1 MNNMTF
7 RPVGT
12 AVAAAALAVVAVM
25 LVMAVPASAQQH
37 GDSCYHEGGE
47 YAEYWASQGL
57 QSCEEVAR
65 EREASEAAER
75 GYSVGATPP
84 RCAWYGGDGVAY
96 RIDNNCSGEYTEDA
110 TVYPDWMTTRRQTVG
125 QQDRNRGVTGQGVT
139 AWGEVY
145 PEVDKE
151 HQGYLNDRS
160 LRLDGHVV
168 GTEVVFDASR
178 AGLGGGVIP
187 LYEAFEYVDSSFN
200 PPRITLRYR
209 LPDGTE
215 VRSPGGGVTD
225 GSVCLRPQEL
235 TQAQIDDTGFHAC
248 KTKHRVTF
256 GGSTYELEELIE
268 GFHSDGRVLVN
279 IVCISGACKE
289 TST

>member
-1 MNNMTF
+1 M
-7 RPVGT
+7 
-12 AVAAAALAVVAVM
+12 
-25 LVMAVPASAQQH
+25 
-37 GDSCYHEGGE
+37 
-47 YAEYWASQGL
+47 
-57 QSCEEVAR
+57 
-65 EREASEAAER
+65 
-75 GYSVGATPP
+75 
-84 RCAWYGGDGVAY
+84 AY
-96 RIDNNCSGEYTEDA
+96 RIDNNCSGEYTEG
-110 TVYPDWMTTRRQTVG
+110 TTIYPSWMGDIRQPID
-125 QQDRNRGVTGQGVT
+125 QQDRNRGVTGYGMT
-139 AWGEVY
+139 PSGSVY
-145 PEVDKE
+145 LTTDKD
-151 HQGYLNDRS
+151 HAGYANDRS

-187 LYEAFEYVDSSFN
+187 LYEAFEYVDSSYN
-200 PPRITLRYR
+200 PPKITLRYR